1 MYRFIEEKIDTWLK
15 GGGTALMVSGARQ
28 VGKTYTIRKALADCQ
43 TPYFEIDLSD
53 KPDILKALKTIN
65 GTKEIVNRLRLY
77 SPAQLPEKGGVIFFD
92 NVQEFPEIITKIK
105 FLVEEGSLRYI
116 LAGSYLDT
124 ELNNI
129 RSVPVGYYSEIKMY
143 PMNFL
148 EFIKAYGVSDTV
160 IGSLRQSYEKKE
172 KVDRVIHEKMLELF
186 TYYLLTGGLPR
197 AVLAFL
203 ETHNL
208 SKINNETNKIIS
220 LYRADFLER
229 EALDK
234 KYRLTAIYNSIPAQL
249 SKKNLRFTFASLDK
263 ELKFDRYEKSFGWL
277 EESGVA
283 YPCYRVREIGSPL
296 ISSRAKNFFKLFM
309 NDTGLL
315 VSSFPFSLREK
326 ILSSVSDKNSYYVS
340 LFQNFVMQELVS
352 NGLKP
357 CYYKDQTIG
366 EIDFVVEKDDGIWTL
381 AVKSGSDYKKH
392 RPIDNLMKQKKNE
405 VRGCFVLSPNN
416 LFVEGDTTY
425 LPIYMA
431 GLIDN
436 RRDMTLAVPKI
447 SI

>member
-28 VGKTYTIRKALADCQ
+28 VGKTYTIKKVLDDCQ
-43 TPYFEIDLSD
+43 IPYFEVDLSG

-77 SPAQLPEKGGVIFFD
+77 SPTQLPEKGGVIFFD
-92 NVQEFPEIITKIK
+92 NVQEFPEIVTKIK

-116 LAGSYLDT
+116 LAGSYLDA

-160 IGSLRQSYEKKE
+160 IDSLRQSYEKKE
-172 KVDRVIHEKMLELF
+172 KVDLVVHEKMLEIF

-263 ELKFDRYEKSFGWL
+263 ELKFDRYEKSFRWL
-277 EESGVA
+277 EEAGVA

-296 ISSRAKNFFKLFM
+296 ISSGANNFFKLFM

-326 ILSSVSDKNSYYVS
+326 ILSSVNDKNLYYAS

-352 NGLKP
+352 NGLEP

-366 EIDFVVEKDDGIWTL
+366 EIDFVVEKDDGIWAL
-381 AVKSGSDYKKH
+381 AVQSGFGCKKF
-392 RPIDNLMKQKKNE
+392 RPMTTFLKRYTPKIK
-405 VRGCFVLSPNN
+405 GSIILSTNN
-416 LFVEGDTTY
+416 LFLEDRIAY

-431 GLIDN
+431 GFIRGRIKTSL
-436 RRDMTLAVPKI
+436 LVPNI
-447 SI
+447 VF

>member
-1 MYRFIEEKIDTWLK
+1 
-15 GGGTALMVSGARQ
+15 MVSGARQ
-28 VGKTYTIRKALADCQ
+28 VGKTYTIRKVLTDQ
-43 TPYFEIDLSD
+43 QIPHFEVDLSG

-65 GTKEIVNRLRLY
+65 GAKEIVNRLRLY
-77 SPAQLPEKGGVIFFD
+77 SPTQLPEKGGVIFFD

-116 LAGSYLDT
+116 LAGSYLDA
-124 ELNNI
+124 ELKKI
-129 RSVPVGYYSEIKMY
+129 SSVPVGYYNEIKMF

-160 IGSLRQSYEKKE
+160 IDSLRQSYEKKE
-172 KVDRVIHEKMLELF
+172 KVDPVIHEKMLELF

-197 AVLAFL
+197 VVSAFL

-208 SKINNETNKIIS
+208 SKINNETKKIIS

-249 SKKNLRFTFASLDK
+249 SKKNLRFTFTSLDK
-263 ELKFDRYEKSFGWL
+263 ELKFDRYEKSFRWL
-277 EESGVA
+277 EDSGVT
-283 YPCYRVREIGSPL
+283 YPCYRVKEIESPL
-296 ISSRAKNFFKLFM
+296 ISSMAKNFFKLFM
-309 NDTGLL
+309 NDAGML

-326 ILSSVSDKNSYYVS
+326 ILSSVNDKNLYYGS

-352 NGLKP
+352 NGQEP
-357 CYYKDQTIG
+357 CYYKDQIIG
-366 EIDFVVEKDDGIWTL
+366 EIDFVVEKDDGIWAF

-392 RPIDNLMKQKKNE
+392 RSIDKLMKQKKNE
-405 VRGCFVLSPNN
+405 VRGCFALSPNN
-416 LFVEGDTTY
+416 LFVEGNVIH

-431 GLIDN
+431 GFVNN
-436 RRDMTLAVPKI
+436 RGDKAMVVPRI
-447 SI
+447 SF

>member
-28 VGKTYTIRKALADCQ
+28 VGKTYTIRKVLTDRQ
-43 TPYFEIDLSD
+43 IPYFQVDLSG
-53 KPDILKALKTIN
+53 KPDILKALKTID

-77 SPAQLPEKGGVIFFD
+77 SPAQLPERGGVIFFD

-116 LAGSYLDT
+116 LAGSYLDA

-129 RSVPVGYYSEIKMY
+129 RSVPVGYYREIKMY

-160 IGSLRQSYEKKE
+160 IGSLRKKKKKKE
-172 KVDRVIHEKMLELF
+172 KVDPVIHEKMLELF
-186 TYYLLTGGLPR
+186 THYLLIGGLPR

-208 SKINNETNKIIS
+208 SKINNETNKIIN

-229 EALDK
+229 EALNK
-234 KYRLTAIYNSIPAQL
+234 KYRLTAIYNNIPAQL

-263 ELKFDRYEKSFGWL
+263 ELKFDRYEKSFRWL
-277 EESGVA
+277 EDAGVT

-296 ISSRAKNFFKLFM
+296 ISSRAKDFFKLFM

-326 ILSSVSDKNSYYVS
+326 ILSSVNDKDLYYAS

-352 NGLKP
+352 NGLEP

-366 EIDFVVEKDDGIWTL
+366 EIDFVVEKDDGIWAL

-416 LFVEGDTTY
+416 LFVEGNVIH
-425 LPIYMA
+425 LPIYMV
-431 GLIDN
+431 GFVNN
-436 RRDMTLAVPKI
+436 RGDKAMVVPRI
-447 SI
+447 SF